1 VFAEI
6 PVREE
11 EGEDTPCLL
20 KAEVETAINRLKN
33 SKSPGVDNVTAE
45 EIQAVGERAIDALFC
60 LCEMIWKSEKKFPR
74 MWKMSAI
81 LPLHKKKDVL
91 CCDNYRGIS
100 LVPHCEKMMTNAVLQ
115 RIRNKTEKLLSE
127 AQAGFRAN
135 RSAI

>member
-1 VFAEI
+1 MFAEI

-60 LCEMIWKSEKKFPR
+60 LCEVIWKSEKNFQGCGKCQR
-74 MWKMSAI
+74 YYHCIRRKMYYVAI
-81 LPLHKKKDVL
+81 TIEEL
-91 CCDNYRGIS
+91 
-100 LVPHCEKMMTNAVLQ
+100 A
-115 RIRNKTEKLLSE
+115 
-127 AQAGFRAN
+127 
-135 RSAI
+135 